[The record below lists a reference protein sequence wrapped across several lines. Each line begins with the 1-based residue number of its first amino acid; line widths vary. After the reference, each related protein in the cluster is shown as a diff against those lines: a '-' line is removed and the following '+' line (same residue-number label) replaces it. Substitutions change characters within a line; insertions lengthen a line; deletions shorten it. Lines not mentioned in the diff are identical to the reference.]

1 MGFTHDYTNCKEC
14 GCHMTSLD
22 QEEKLVQQK
31 LFNIDVFKLLF
42 TYVARYWKY
51 LVYALLFVLVTTTT
65 TLLIPLLSKTIIDKG
80 IVKTGYLA
88 KVSNDSLTTSEHEF
102 ANAVKKNGLFLG
114 QNSWFVYQSTMK
126 GFSKTIIDKLTA
138 SGELSKQKYTPVES
152 RDFAYKLSE
161 KVKSEVN
168 SGNLMM
174 IGTTILLTQSS
185 SSRFTTSEMMELRAA
200 DLKKV
205 AQLSLLMIFLFCIQ
219 FVASYLQILTLM
231 QLSQKAMRDLRTDLF
246 SHLLSLEVSFFDKN
260 PVGKLVSRVTNDIE
274 SLNEMFSSV
283 IVNMSQNLLVM
294 AGVIVMMF
302 IADAYLATLVCVSI
316 PFLTLIVMIFRAKA
330 RKAYRLIR
338 TKIADLNTFLNE
350 NISGIR
356 ITQIFVQEN
365 KQFTKFKKINR
376 EVYSANIQQLNI
388 YAVFRPLIDFFKWF
402 SIGTVIYFG
411 AQSMADNRISYG
423 LIVMF
428 LAYISTFFE
437 PIGELAEKIDI
448 LQNATASGEKI
459 LSIFKTSALKEVP
472 LPSTSVPEVV
482 VSETPVQEERFRG
495 EIVFDD
501 VWFAY
506 TPGEWVLKGVS
517 FTVTPQSTLA
527 VVGETGSGKS
537 TIISLLAKFYVIQKG
552 KIYIDGVDINDI
564 PYTVLRKNIS
574 IVMQD
579 VFLFSRSVKE
589 NIILNGLWN
598 KDRFE
603 KILDSTN
610 SAFFIDRLPEK
621 CDEMVM
627 ERGVTFSAGERQ
639 LLAFARSLYADPSIL
654 VLDEATSNID
664 THTEQLI
671 QDAIS
676 HVVKG
681 RTSIAIAHRL
691 STVRDADQI
700 IVLDDGR
707 IAESGTH
714 ESLLLKNGLYY
725 ELYRLQF
732 ENA

>member
-1 MGFTHDYTNCKEC
+1 MN
-14 GCHMTSLD
+14 SLD
-22 QEEKLVQQK
+22 QEEEIVQQK
-31 LFNIDVFKLLF
+31 LFNKEVFKLLF

-65 TLLIPLLSKTIIDKG
+65 TLFIPVLSKTIIDKG

-88 KVSNDSLTTSEHEF
+88 QVSMDSLAPSDYEF
-102 ANAVKKNGLFLG
+102 GNAVKKNGLYLG
-114 QNSWFVYQSTMK
+114 KNYWFVYQNTLKS
-126 GFSKTIIDKLTA
+126 FSKKNIDILTA
-138 SGELSKQKYTPVES
+138 KGILSRQKYTPVEN
-152 RDFAYKLSE
+152 RNFTYQLNA
-161 KVKSEVN
+161 KVLTEVN
-168 SGNLMM
+168 SGNVLH
-174 IGTTILLTQSS
+174 IGNTFLLSQIS
-185 SSRFTTSEMMELRAA
+185 SSRFTNSEMMELRAA

-205 AQLSLLMIFLFCIQ
+205 ALLSLLMIFLFCIQ
-219 FVASYLQILTLM
+219 FIASYLQILTLM
-231 QLSQKAMRDLRTDLF
+231 KLSQKAMRDLRTDLF

-294 AGVIVMMF
+294 AGVVVMMF
-302 IADAYLATLVCVSI
+302 IADAQLAALVCVSI
-316 PFLTLIVMIFRAKA
+316 PFLILIVLVFRAKA

-338 TKIADLNTFLNE
+338 TRIADLNTFLNE

-356 ITQIFVQEN
+356 ITQIFVQEI
-365 KQFTKFKKINR
+365 KQFTKFKKINQ
-376 EVYSANIQQLNI
+376 EVYSANIKQLNI

-411 AQSMADNRISYG
+411 AQSMIDDRISYG

-428 LAYISTFFE
+428 LVYISTFFE

-459 LSIFKTSALKEVP
+459 LSIFKTSALKEES
-472 LPSTSVPEVV
+472 LPIVSTSQ
-482 VSETPVQEERFRG
+482 TCGQTERFKG
-495 EIVFDD
+495 AIVFDD

-517 FTVTPQSTLA
+517 FTVDPQTTLA

-552 KIYIDGVDINDI
+552 KITIDGVNIDDI
-564 PYTVLRKNIS
+564 PYTTLRSNIS

-579 VFLFSRSVKE
+579 VFLFSRTVKE
-589 NIILNGLWN
+589 NIILNGLW
-598 KDRFE
+598 DEERYD
-603 KILDSTN
+603 KILASTN
-610 SAFFIDRLPEK
+610 AGYFINRLHDK
-621 CDEMVM
+621 SDELVM

-676 HVVKG
+676 HVIKG

-691 STVRDADQI
+691 STVRDANKI
-700 IVLDDGR
+700 IVLDNGC

-725 ELYRLQF
+725 ELHRLQF

>member
-1 MGFTHDYTNCKEC
+1 
-14 GCHMTSLD
+14 MTSLD
-22 QEEKLVQQK
+22 QEEELIQQK
-31 LFNIDVFKLLF
+31 LFNKEVFKLLF

-51 LVYALLFVLVTTTT
+51 LGYALFFVLVTTTT
-65 TLLIPLLSKTIIDKG
+65 TLLIPVLSKTIIDKG
-80 IVKTGYLA
+80 IVKTGYIA
-88 KVSNDSLTTSEHEF
+88 KISDDSKTSSELEF
-102 ANAVKKNGLFLG
+102 ANAVKKNGLFLED
-114 QNSWFVYQSTMK
+114 NYWFVYQSTMK
-126 GFSKTIIDKLTA
+126 GFSKALIDKLTA
-138 SGELSKQKYTPVES
+138 DGILSKQKYTPVEN
-152 RDFAYKLSE
+152 RDFAFNLGE
-161 KVKSEVN
+161 KVKSEIN
-168 SGNLMM
+168 SGHLLE
-174 IGTTILLTQSS
+174 IGTTVLLTQASG
-185 SSRFTTSEMMELRAA
+185 SRFTTSEMMELRTA

-205 AQLSLLMIFLFCIQ
+205 AKLSILMIFLFCTQ
-219 FVASYLQILTLM
+219 FIASYLQILALM
-231 QLSQKAMRDLRTDLF
+231 QLSQRAMRDLRTDLF
-246 SHLLSLEVSFFDKN
+246 SHLLSLEISFFDRN
-260 PVGKLVSRVTNDIE
+260 PVGKLISRVTNDIE

-294 AGVIVMMF
+294 TGVIVMMF
-302 IADAYLATLVCVSI
+302 IADTYLATLVCVSI
-316 PFLTLIVMIFRAKA
+316 PFLIVIVMIFRAKA
-330 RKAYRLIR
+330 RAAYRLIR

-365 KQFTKFKKINR
+365 KQFTKFKKINK

-411 AQSMADNRISYG
+411 AQSMLDNRISYG

-459 LSIFKTSALKEVP
+459 LSIFKTRALKETT
-472 LPSTSVPEVV
+472 LPSLSSPQEVI
-482 VSETPVQEERFRG
+482 SQTPVQELRFKG

-517 FTVTPQSTLA
+517 FTITPQSTLA

-552 KIYIDGVDINDI
+552 KITIDGVDINDI
-564 PYTVLRKNIS
+564 PYPVLRKNIS

-589 NIILNGLWN
+589 NIVLNGLYN
-598 KDRFE
+598 NDRFD

-610 SAFFIDRLPEK
+610 AGVFIDRLPGK
-621 CDEMVM
+621 SDEMVM

-654 VLDEATSNID
+654 ILDEATSNID

-671 QDAIS
+671 QEAIS

-725 ELYRLQF
+725 ELYRFQF